1 MKVKYKKY
9 GEAFLLVFIFLG
21 FFSMLLTL
29 LGYFNITSSK
39 ITEYLILFL
48 TMISLF
54 IGGFFLGKKCG
65 QKGWLEGIKIGSMV
79 IFLFFLISYLGFD
92 QGLNVKVCIY
102 YLILLVSS
110 ILGSMIGINKKEE
123 N

>member
-21 FFSMLLTL
+21 FFSMMSTL

-54 IGGFFLGKKCG
+54 IGGFFLGKKCE

-110 ILGSMIGINKKEE
+110 ILGSMIGINKKEG

>member
-48 TMISLF
+48 TMVSLF
-54 IGGFFLGKKCG
+54 IGGFFLGKKCE